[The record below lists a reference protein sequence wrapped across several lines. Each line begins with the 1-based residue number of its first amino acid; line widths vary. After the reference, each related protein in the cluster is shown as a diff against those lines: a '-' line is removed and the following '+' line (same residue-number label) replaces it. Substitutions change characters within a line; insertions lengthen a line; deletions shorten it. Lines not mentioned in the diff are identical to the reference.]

1 MRNGN
6 KNWVTKFQ
14 QHKRYTWAREAQNCA
29 YKRWVHCGGC
39 STKACTYPAL
49 KEQTVITAAARPERQ
64 KRRHKTNTPS
74 SLQRQPQIRYCRR
87 ARIARPG
94 IQQENKNNKMEERR
108 SYAITPKSNVNI
120 ASTDVRQGH
129 AVLMSEL
136 HKTIP
141 LQRNKKNDALAVQ
154 DRSIR
159 TNMTRTRDIPNE
171 YQTNRTGTQNKHPN
185 FALLR
190 IYLGSV
196 LASRERF
203 IDLLGNYCM

>member
-1 MRNGN
+1 
-6 KNWVTKFQ
+6 
-14 QHKRYTWAREAQNCA
+14 
-29 YKRWVHCGGC
+29 
-39 STKACTYPAL
+39 
-49 KEQTVITAAARPERQ
+49 
-64 KRRHKTNTPS
+64 
-74 SLQRQPQIRYCRR
+74 
-87 ARIARPG
+87 
-94 IQQENKNNKMEERR
+94 MEERR